1 MNDLKFT
8 TAGEYM
14 KNTRCSVCNQEYQPT
29 CDWNQGRCP
38 HHPPYINSHSMR
50 FLNLLNAIKG
60 WFKRGNS
67 T

>member
-14 KNTRCSVCNQEYQPT
+14 KNDKCNTCGEKYSLA

-38 HHPPYINSHSMR
+38 HHPPMLTSYHFR
-50 FLNLLNAIKG
+50 YYNLWQTIKEF
-60 WFKRGNS
+60 FK
-67 T
+67 